1 MKYDVTFSCG
11 HTATIE
17 LFGTTE
23 QRERKIKW
31 YETYGDCPDCYEAHI
46 NAENAEGCEAV
57 EMSYR
62 EYKENYGE
70 CKTERGSYNKETK
83 TIVVYV
89 PRTETEEPETEKT
102 EETPNEEA
110 KETAEYEINNIESGL
125 ANITPI
131 EFVDAYG
138 IYARDYG
145 TTPPEERRAKRC
157 LVGIELLS
165 GRQIEVFGSREAIQP
180 AMIRQCWEYIM
191 ENRDAL
197 LPMLLK

>member
-89 PRTETEEPETEKT
+89 PRTETE
-102 EETPNEEA
+102 
-110 KETAEYEINNIESGL
+110 
-125 ANITPI
+125 
-131 EFVDAYG
+131 
-138 IYARDYG
+138 
-145 TTPPEERRAKRC
+145 
-157 LVGIELLS
+157 
-165 GRQIEVFGSREAIQP
+165 
-180 AMIRQCWEYIM
+180 
-191 ENRDAL
+191 
-197 LPMLLK
+197 